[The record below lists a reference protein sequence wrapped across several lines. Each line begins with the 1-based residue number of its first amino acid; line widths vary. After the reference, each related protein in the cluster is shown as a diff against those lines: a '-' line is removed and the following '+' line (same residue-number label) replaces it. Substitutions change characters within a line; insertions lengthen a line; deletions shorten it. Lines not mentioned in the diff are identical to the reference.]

1 VASPTERIRQAAER
15 AGPGTLAGMAK
26 RPDELHDP
34 VVVEIEDEFSRLP
47 AVERTRLTD
56 EWIDSLRTNEPVELS
71 VSGAEMVAAARD
83 EASW

>member
-1 VASPTERIRQAAER
+1 VRS
-15 AGPGTLAGMAK
+15 TLVVMAK

-47 AVERTRLTD
+47 AGERARLTD
-56 EWIDSLRTNEPVELS
+56 EWLDSLRTAEPVELA